1 MSRERILANIKQSL
15 SSNHIPSYNVAYD
28 SPMKIT
34 ENDLLLEYIKNQLEN
49 KSIVYEVD
57 KNSIYNKIVEILE
70 FIKAKKVLYN
80 ADISID
86 SSKIGGDYTFIKY
99 DKFVDDFRLEMFD
112 IDTSIVEVRCGV
124 ANLGV
129 VCLSSNEFAPRLSSL
144 ITNNCIFLLKKE
156 NIVENLFE
164 ATEFVKKYEEKRSS
178 SKIIPTNII
187 FIAGPSRTAD
197 IELQTVFGVHGPRN
211 TFVLVY

>member
-1 MSRERILANIKQSL
+1 M
-15 SSNHIPSYNVAYD
+15 
-28 SPMKIT
+28 
-34 ENDLLLEYIKNQLEN
+34 
-49 KSIVYEVD
+49 
-57 KNSIYNKIVEILE
+57 IYNKIVEILE

-164 ATEFVKKYEEKRSS
+164 ATEFVKNYEEKRSS